1 MQLPNA
7 QCMPNNVQAAIRAG
21 LRSNPLFESL
31 APDLLQKIVDAMAI
45 KEHTEGS
52 MVIRQVSD
60 YYGLQGAGSIGWQVV
75 HLRLLTAPTVHSPTP
90 CTIPDAHSPIP
101 NFHDAHT
108 A

>member
-1 MQLPNA
+1 
-7 QCMPNNVQAAIRAG
+7 MPNNLQAAIRAG

-60 YYGLQGAGSIGWQVV
+60 Y
-75 HLRLLTAPTVHSPTP
+75 
-90 CTIPDAHSPIP
+90 
-101 NFHDAHT
+101 
-108 A
+108 

>member
-60 YYGLQGAGSIGWQVV
+60 YYGLQGAGSIGV
-75 HLRLLTAPTVHSPTP
+75 ASGTP
-90 CTIPDAHSPIP
+90 AVAYCAHSPEP
-101 NFHDAHT
+101 NAVHDT
-108 A
+108 